1 MNITEKQNRM
11 QVLDRGIRRC
21 RKCPLHKK
29 RKHAVPG
36 EGSVVAEMFFI
47 GEAPG
52 SQEDRM
58 GRPFVG
64 RSGIFFNK
72 LLAASGINRQDVYIT
87 STVKCRPPN
96 NRKPKKMEME
106 ICRKNWL
113 DNQIE
118 LINPHIIVLLGQ
130 TACQLM
136 LKEKKPLNSLHG
148 RLYRMDNRNFFVTF
162 HPAAAMRFPLLK
174 RKMQQDLK
182 AAGKLVEMIN
192 AKKI

>member
-1 MNITEKQNRM
+1 MNITERQNRM
-11 QVLDRGIRRC
+11 LSFDRGIRRC
-21 RKCPLHKK
+21 RKCPLQKR

-36 EGSVVAEMFFI
+36 EGPVTAGIFFL

-52 SQEDRM
+52 AQEDEA

-64 RSGIFFNK
+64 RSGIFFNT
-72 LLAASGINRQDVYIT
+72 LLAGAGINRQDAFIT

-96 NRKPKKMEME
+96 NRRPKPMEMA

-118 LINPHIIVLLGQ
+118 LINPPLVVLLGQ

-136 LKEKKPLNSLHG
+136 LNEKKPLNSLHG
-148 RLYRMDNRNFFVTF
+148 KLYHTANRNLFVTF
-162 HPAAAMRFPLLK
+162 HPAAAMRFPLVR
-174 RKMQQDLK
+174 RKMKKDLK
-182 AAGKLVEMIN
+182 IVKKLLRSIN
-192 AKKI
+192 V

>member
-1 MNITEKQNRM
+1 MEA
-11 QVLDRGIRRC
+11 LDRDIRRC

-36 EGSVVAEMFFI
+36 EGPVVAEMFFI

-52 SQEDRM
+52 LQEDRM

-72 LLAASGINRQDVYIT
+72 LLAAAGIKRQDVYIT

-96 NRKPKKMEME
+96 NRKPKEME
-106 ICRKNWL
+106 LKICRNNWL

-118 LINPHIIVLLGQ
+118 LVNPPVIVLLGQ

-136 LKEKKPLNSLHG
+136 MKEKKPLNKLHG
-148 RLYRMDNRNFFVTF
+148 KLYRVDNNNFFVTF

-182 AAGKLVEMIN
+182 AAGKLVERIN